1 MGGDR
6 HPDGV
11 ATHPAKQEDLATF
24 VQARAQIAAFEA
36 PILVGGR
43 GTQDRLFIAAF
54 DGTGNS
60 LHKDAPENLTNVARI
75 REQVEALHKRGEAS
89 QIATGYVEGPGTQG
103 GLPGVAD
110 AMGGGTYEARM
121 EEMYLQFTQK
131 AATWLKESPD
141 SDIRI
146 AAIGFSRGAEQAAGF
161 TRMIEERGIQDPAG
175 MNVVRDQRGFI
186 EKLEFTRP
194 PLREPGTVI
203 QAVGLFDPVGTGEP
217 RNHDRRLPPSVV
229 SGFQITAEDERRNL
243 FQSTRVL
250 DPGVTDGGRFL
261 NVTVAGA
268 HSDIGGSYSLDGLS
282 IRSGNLM
289 IDYLNALSDP
299 PFLQKREEP
308 GDSARNV
315 IHRSEDH
322 QFFYRTSVYDKEGI
336 RGRQEELAPS
346 NLCRIDCLD
355 AQPRNAAMA
364 EGLRWRPVEIGP
376 VPVAVSPTSAVEQ
389 LLQAAKQGDATAID
403 RIGRDHLHSEQG
415 QAWLQGGQQRLQELQ
430 PALPAVPV
438 EPQRDP
444 VALAR

>member
-6 HPDGV
+6 HPDGA
-11 ATHPAKQEDLATF
+11 ATHPATQEDLATF
-24 VQARAQIAAFEA
+24 VQARAQIAAFDA
-36 PILVGGR
+36 PVLVGGSR
-43 GTQDRLFIAAF
+43 TQDRLFIAAF

-60 LHKDAPENLTNVARI
+60 LHKDAPGNLTNVARI
-75 REQVEALHKRGEAS
+75 REQVEALHKRGEAP

-103 GLPGVAD
+103 GLPGIAD

-131 AATWLKESPD
+131 AAKWLKENPD
-141 SDIRI
+141 ADIRV

-161 TRMIEERGIQDPAG
+161 TRLIEERGIQDPAG

-243 FQSTRVL
+243 FQSTRIL

-268 HSDIGGSYSLDGLS
+268 HSNIGGSYTLDGLS

-308 GDSARNV
+308 TDPARNV
-315 IHRSEDH
+315 IHHSEDH

-376 VPVAVSPTSAVEQ
+376 TPVAASPASMVEQ
-389 LLQAAKQGDATAID
+389 LLQAAKQGDGAAID
-403 RIGRDHLHSEQG
+403 RIGREHLHGETG
-415 QAWLQGGQQRLQELQ
+415 QAWLQAGQQRLQELQ
-430 PALPAVPV
+430 QAVSAPAI
-438 EPQRDP
+438 EPQREP
-444 VALAR
+444 AALAR

>member
-1 MGGDR
+1 MGGGR
-6 HPDGV
+6 KPDGV
-11 ATHPAKQEDLATF
+11 RTVPAAAEDLATF
-24 VQARAQIAAFEA
+24 ESARRELSELQAPVLHE
-36 PILVGGR
+36 
-43 GTQDRLFIAAF
+43 GTRKEDRLFIAAF
-54 DGTGNS
+54 DGTGNNMFE
-60 LHKDAPENLTNVARI
+60 DAPENHTNVAYVAK
-75 REQVEALHKRGEAS
+75 QVESLKDPAIGH
-89 QIATGYVEGPGTQG
+89 GYVAGPGTQG
-103 GLPGVAD
+103 GLEGVYDLAN
-110 AMGGGTYEARM
+110 GQSYSSRM
-121 EEMYLQFTQK
+121 EDMYLQFTVK
-131 AATWLKESPD
+131 ASAWLKENPD
-141 SDIRI
+141 ADIRVTS
-146 AAIGFSRGAEQAAGF
+146 IGFSRGAEQAAGL
-161 TRMIEERGIQDPAG
+161 TRMIEERGIRDPEGARIE
-175 MNVVRDQRGFI
+175 RDGDGRVLRVEYVG
-186 EKLEFTRP
+186 P

-308 GDSARNV
+308 GDPARNV

-355 AQPRNAAMA
+355 AQPRNTAMA

-376 VPVAVSPTSAVEQ
+376 VPAVAAPTNMVEQ
-389 LLQAAKQGDATAID
+389 LLQAAKQGDGIAID
-403 RIGRDHLHSEQG
+403 QIGRDHLHGEQG
-415 QAWLQGGQQRLQELQ
+415 QAWLRSGQQRLQELQ
-430 PALPAVPV
+430 PTLPAVPV

-444 VALAR
+444 VAHAR

>member
-1 MGGDR
+1 MGKGLQ
-6 HPDGV
+6 PDGV
-11 ATHPAKQEDLATF
+11 GTYPASADDLAGYPGASKQLGEF
-24 VQARAQIAAFEA
+24 QAPLLKGPEQ
-36 PILVGGR
+36 GR
-43 GTQDRLFIAAF
+43 ERLYIAAF

-60 LHKDAPENLTNVARI
+60 MFKDAPANHTNVADVAKQI
-75 REQVEALHKRGEAS
+75 DALKDPDIGF
-89 QIATGYVEGPGTQG
+89 GYVEGPGTQG
-103 GLPGVAD
+103 GLDGLGDLMKGDSYRARMDEMYVQFVRQAD
-110 AMGGGTYEARM
+110 A
-121 EEMYLQFTQK
+121 
-131 AATWLKESPD
+131 WLKENPGA
-141 SDIRI
+141 DIRV

-161 TRMIEERGIQDPAG
+161 TRLIEERGIQDPAG
-175 MNVVRDQRGFI
+175 MNVVRDRNGFI
-186 EKLEFTRP
+186 ERLEFTRP

-308 GDSARNV
+308 TDPARNV
-315 IHRSEDH
+315 IHHSEDH

-376 VPVAVSPTSAVEQ
+376 VPAAVSPTSAVEQ

-415 QAWLQGGQQRLQELQ
+415 QAWLRGGQQRLQELQ

-444 VALAR
+444 VAHAR